1 MLHNPQNLSGN
12 EKAKERI
19 KNNAQLLI
27 AVPLEFDAQTVTVE
41 ERVKEGLLVVA
52 MRTYSEDEEETPAP
66 ATPAPLSAVPLARLP
81 TLAPPKA
88 VAGPSVKQ

>member
-41 ERVKEGLLVVA
+41 ERVKEGLRVVA
-52 MRTYSEDEEETPAP
+52 MRTYSEDEEETPAA

>member
-1 MLHNPQNLSGN
+1 MLHNPQNLNAN

-52 MRTYSEDEEETPAP
+52 MKTYSEDEEETTAP
-66 ATPAPLSAVPLARLP
+66 ATPAPPSAVPLARLP
-81 TLAPPKA
+81 TLAPPETA
-88 VAGPSVKQ
+88 AGPTVKQ